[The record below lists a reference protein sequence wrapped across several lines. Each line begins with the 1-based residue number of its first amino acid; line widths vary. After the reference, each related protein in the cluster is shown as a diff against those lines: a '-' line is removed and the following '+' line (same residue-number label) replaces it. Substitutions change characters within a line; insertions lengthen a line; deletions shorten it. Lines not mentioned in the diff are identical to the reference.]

1 MLVVVP
7 KEQLGIIFC
16 NAPESI
22 LEQIEL
28 QEAKYYSVLH
38 CAITFKDNSFS
49 VYNMIWYLQCLKT
62 SLLLLSLFA
71 CYCRA
76 NT

>member
-22 LEQIEL
+22 LEHMEL

-38 CAITFKDNSFS
+38 CAITFKDNLLS
-49 VYNMIWYLQCLKT
+49 VYNKV
-62 SLLLLSLFA
+62 
-71 CYCRA
+71 
-76 NT
+76 